1 MKKVLLSLLII
12 VLVSLSVSAR
22 ETLNFLSKP
31 LSAGKASLTENG
43 FYLDRVLGI
52 ANFSPDLRLPV
63 QLFYKSTSESTG
75 MFGFGWSSPQ
85 LESSAKPEKDGVLW
99 KTPWGE
105 QIRFY
110 EKEKPTKEM
119 LELYREGMKGR
130 GDYYSPYAQ
139 WEADT
144 GAAKS
149 KRSQTGDWTFTG
161 KRGYAGWKFVYRDAK
176 LTQITAP
183 SGRTL
188 RFAYDRDRLS
198 SVSQDGLK
206 LIELNYSG
214 KLASGM
220 TLNGVKY
227 RFSYQNNKVT
237 LLPKTIQAKA
247 MQINVPQ
254 LAGYRHGTLAPTVF
268 AYDSYGYL
276 TLVTRGDYRDELK
289 VHKLHNI

>member
-139 WEADT
+139 WEANT

-176 LTQITAP
+176 LA
-183 SGRTL
+183 
-188 RFAYDRDRLS
+188 
-198 SVSQDGLK
+198 
-206 LIELNYSG
+206 
-214 KLASGM
+214 
-220 TLNGVKY
+220 
-227 RFSYQNNKVT
+227 
-237 LLPKTIQAKA
+237 
-247 MQINVPQ
+247 
-254 LAGYRHGTLAPTVF
+254 
-268 AYDSYGYL
+268 
-276 TLVTRGDYRDELK
+276 
-289 VHKLHNI
+289 